1 MTLEALP
8 IAWTSETRRVA
19 DLVALSTN
27 PRRLSDQ
34 ARANLQESLKKF
46 GLADPIIVNRD
57 GTVIGGHQRLKLL
70 AAAGVKKVDVRV
82 PDRDLSPDELTELN
96 LRLNKNTGE
105 WDYALLAEH
114 FPDELLAEVGFT
126 AAERVEIF
134 GVPVDG
140 GSESGD
146 SESTDVK
153 VMVGAYRFTVTGA
166 DYEAW
171 YAGVVAAVGD
181 EKPAMGQEARRRLGL

>member
-1 MTLEALP
+1 MTFDSFP
-8 IAWTSETRRVA
+8 IAWTTETRRLA
-19 DLVALSTN
+19 DLVPLSTN

-34 ARANLQESLKKF
+34 ARANLQESLKRF

-82 PDRDLSPDELTELN
+82 PERDLTPDELTELN

-114 FPDELLAEVGFT
+114 FPEDLLAGVGFT

-134 GVPVDG
+134 GAPAEG

-146 SESTDVK
+146 GESTDAK
-153 VMVGAYRFTVTGA
+153 VMVGAYRFTVTCA
-166 DYEAW
+166 EYEAW
-171 YAGVVAAVGD
+171 FAEVAAAVG
-181 EKPAMGQEARRRLGL
+181 EERPAMAQEARRRLGL